1 MKVKKETLFP
11 KTKIQWLWEN
21 MKGRRVLYVIGMLG
35 TVVYNILQLTVPY
48 YSGRIVD
55 LFLSGADAWKN
66 MRTNS
71 GLFYHLLILMIVFTV
86 LRGVIVYGDCMIYE
100 HVSQTVLY
108 RVRNFLYDKIQRQDM
123 TFYSTYRTGDLMTR
137 VTGDLDAVRH
147 MVAWVIR
154 MVIESF
160 SLFGVVAIYF
170 FYMNWKMALSLLII
184 SPFVFFIIYL
194 FKNKVAP
201 MHAKLR
207 EKLAQMNT
215 YAQENI
221 SGNRVV
227 KAFAREA
234 YEIEKFDRA
243 NKDYAETNKETSMV
257 WLKFFPYVE
266 SIANLMPVVMLA
278 VGGVFLIRGELTMGD
293 YVAFSGLIWA
303 IANPMRQ
310 MGNIMNEFQRFSAAS
325 KKVMEIYYS
334 EPKIKDAPDAAA
346 HTDHFK
352 GKIEF
357 REVSFQYEDGELP
370 VLHDISFTV
379 KPGETIAIMGE
390 TGCGKTSLINLIP
403 RFYEPTKGEVRIDDI
418 PVQNFRLSDLRK
430 QIGLATQ
437 DVLLYSDTIEG
448 NIAYG
453 DSSIDL
459 EEVEKFAKYS
469 AASDFISKMPEGYDT
484 VVGERGVGL
493 SGGQKQRI
501 SLARALA
508 VRPSI
513 LILDDTTSAVDME
526 TEKQIQEALRHLD
539 FSCTKVIIAQRIS
552 TTMMADKILVMQ
564 HGRITEMGNHEEHV
578 TIHSLRAQMGIMMQ
592 DSFIF
597 SGTIA
602 DNIRYGKLDATQEE
616 IEKAGK
622 IVCADPFI
630 REMPK
635 GYETQV
641 RERGSMLSQGQK
653 QLISFAR
660 TLLCDPAILILD
672 EATSSIDVQ
681 TEKALQTGL
690 NRMLKG
696 RTSFIIAHRLSTI
709 RGCDKIMYIDDGGIA
724 EAGTHEELM
733 KKKGRYYK
741 LYTAQKS
748 LH

>member
-1 MKVKKETLFP
+1 MKSNTKQFP
-11 KTKIQWLWEN
+11 KNKIAWLWEN
-21 MKGRRVLYVIGMLG
+21 MEGKRALYFVGILG
-35 TVVYNILQLTVPY
+35 TVLYNILQLTIPY
-48 YSGRIVD
+48 FSGKIVD
-55 LFLSGADAWKN
+55 LFLTGENAA
-66 MRTNS
+66 TNLQVHRDLLYRL
-71 GLFYHLLILMIVFTV
+71 LFAMVGFTF
-86 LRGVIVYGDCMIYE
+86 LRVIVVYGSCMIYE
-100 HVSQTVLY
+100 TVSQSVLY
-108 RVRNFLYDKIQRQDM
+108 RVRNYLYDKLQRQDM

-137 VTGDLDAVRH
+137 QTGDLDAVRH
-147 MVAWVIR
+147 MVAWVVR
-154 MVIESF
+154 MVVESF
-160 SLFGVVAIYF
+160 SLFAAAAVF
-170 FYMNWKMALSLLII
+170 FLYTNWKLALCVLVI
-184 SPFVFFIIYL
+184 SPFVFWIIYL
-194 FKNKVAP
+194 FRNRVAP
-201 MHAKLR
+201 MHAALR

-243 NKDYAETNKETSMV
+243 NKDYAQTNKETSMV

-278 VGGVFLIRGELTMGD
+278 VGGVFLIRSELTMGD

-390 TGCGKTSLINLIP
+390 TRCGKTSLINLIP

-453 DSSIDL
+453 DDSIKMN
-459 EEVEKFAKYS
+459 EVVKFARYS
-469 AASDFISKMPEGYDT
+469 AAADFISKMPEGYDT
-484 VVGERGVGL
+484 LVGERGVGL

-508 VRPSI
+508 IRPSV

-526 TEKQIQEALRHLD
+526 TEKQIQQSLRELD
-539 FSCTKVIIAQRIS
+539 FPCTKIVIAQRIS
-552 TTMMADKILVMQ
+552 TTKTADKIIVLQ
-564 HGRITEMGNHEEHV
+564 NGYIEEM
-578 TIHSLRAQMGIMMQ
+578 
-592 DSFIF
+592 
-597 SGTIA
+597 
-602 DNIRYGKLDATQEE
+602 
-616 IEKAGK
+616 
-622 IVCADPFI
+622 
-630 REMPK
+630 
-635 GYETQV
+635 
-641 RERGSMLSQGQK
+641 
-653 QLISFAR
+653 
-660 TLLCDPAILILD
+660 
-672 EATSSIDVQ
+672 
-681 TEKALQTGL
+681 
-690 NRMLKG
+690 
-696 RTSFIIAHRLSTI
+696 
-709 RGCDKIMYIDDGGIA
+709 
-724 EAGTHEELM
+724 GTHEELM
-733 KKKGRYYK
+733 EKKGYYYELVK
-741 LYTAQKS
+741 LQTGVDE
-748 LH
+748 L